1 MKNKSNNKGFQG
13 ISITGD
19 VYNCTFITKVR
30 AQINIFINGNKK
42 TLSNDPH
49 TDNVRDIRCYELIV
63 TQREIDLRIG
73 MLVFMSFAVACLFAF
88 WCPSL
93 WGNLT
98 IAGTLDIIA
107 LIIASGFVMKAVGIV
122 RHKEYV
128 GSLIQQNLVN
138 CELKKLLGD

>member
-42 TLSNDPH
+42 TLSSDPRI
-49 TDNVRDIRCYELIV
+49 DNVRDIRCYELIV

-73 MLVFMSFAVACLFAF
+73 MLVFMCFAAAYLFAF
-88 WCPSL
+88 WYPSL
-93 WGNLT
+93 WKDIT
-98 IAGTLDIIA
+98 IAGALDVIA
-107 LIIASGFVMKAVGIV
+107 LIIASGFVMKAVDIV

-128 GSLIQQNLVN
+128 GSLIQQNLIN
-138 CELKKLLGD
+138 RELKKLLGD